1 MTAHALLADGGVMAP
16 IGMQLV
22 AMAAKRHVVPFVVLV
37 GIYKLSPLFPH
48 EPGLSFNELKSPAA
62 ILTRDDPVVQ
72 GAELA
77 GAFPSR
83 RQRRPGGRF
92 CPRFRAPM
100 EPTSRATASAAL
112 L

>member
-1 MTAHALLADGGVMAP
+1 MAP

-77 GAFPSR
+77 GAFG
-83 RQRRPGGRF
+83 QRRLHASPWS
-92 CPRFRAPM
+92 PP
-100 EPTSRATASAAL
+100 ATPPAQRL
-112 L
+112 VCN